1 MTPGDLIPTPD
12 AIPVAWGWFQL
23 LLILTF
29 VLHLLVMN
37 AMLGGVLL
45 AFADSVRGQNRDA
58 GMGRQLPWLMAFTI
72 NLGVAPLLFVQVLF
86 GHYIYVS
93 SIMMAVWWLS
103 IIVLLMTAYY
113 GLYILRYKLSEPGV
127 GRTFVLLLVCALL
140 LVVSFF
146 FTTNMTLM
154 LRPGDWGAWFSDA
167 SGTLLLGDSTL
178 WPRWLH
184 FVIASLAVGGLT
196 RALLAQRQL
205 AKKPE
210 MRAVVDY
217 GMNIFSYATVIQIFI
232 GLWFLIALPRPILLL
247 FMGDSLYATI
257 LLLLGVVLAVGVL
270 VTGFR
275 KRVWPTVSMLALLV
289 AVMALMRDAVRGGY
303 LPDFS
308 LADLPQVTQYSP
320 MILFLVTFVGGLV
333 VLGWMLKQ
341 AAAAV
346 REG

>member
-1 MTPGDLIPTPD
+1 MNPVDLIPQPD

-45 AFADSVRGQNRDA
+45 AFADSLRGSSRDA
-58 GMGRQLPWLMAFTI
+58 GLGRQLPWLMAFTI
-72 NLGVAPLLFVQVLF
+72 NLGVAPLLFVQVLY

-103 IIVLLMTAYY
+103 VIGLLIVAYY
-113 GLYILRYKLSEPGV
+113 GLYLLRYKLGQPGA
-127 GRTFVLLLVCALL
+127 GRTFVLLLLCVLLL
-140 LVVSFF
+140 LVSFLF
-146 FTTNMTLM
+146 STNMTMM
-154 LRPGDWGAWFSDA
+154 LRPADWGEWFSNA
-167 SGTLLLGDSTL
+167 TGTLLLSDATL

-184 FVIASLAVGGLT
+184 FVIASIAVGGLT
-196 RALLAQRQL
+196 RALLAQRRQ
-205 AKKPE
+205 AKEPE
-210 MRAVVDY
+210 MRAIVDQ
-217 GMNIFSYATVIQIFI
+217 GMSIFSYATVLQVLI
-232 GLWFLIALPRPILLL
+232 GLWFLIALPRPVLLL
-247 FMGDSLYATI
+247 FMGDSVYATI
-257 LLLLGVVLAVGVL
+257 LLLLGVALAVGVL

-275 KRVWPTVSMLALLV
+275 KMVWPTIGMLALLV
-289 AVMALMRDAVRGGY
+289 AVMALMRDVVRGGY

-320 MILFLVTFVGGLV
+320 MFLFLVTFVLGLV